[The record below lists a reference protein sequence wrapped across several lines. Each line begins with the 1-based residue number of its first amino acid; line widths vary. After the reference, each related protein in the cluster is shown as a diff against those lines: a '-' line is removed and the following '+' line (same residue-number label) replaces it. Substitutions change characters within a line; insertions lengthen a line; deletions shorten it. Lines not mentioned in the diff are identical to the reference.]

1 MKGFI
6 EVDANKLKTLCEE
19 ALSIINEKQK
29 DRTEFLDRECKKDF
43 YYFFG
48 LFKRNFKSDSEKRF
62 FIMELHNWSLNYYAY
77 MISDVEDLLLVANSS
92 ATGTVN
98 LSLNCWTELN
108 NFVYDRSKFN
118 YTMFSIY

>member
-19 ALSIINEKQK
+19 ALSIIHEKQK
-29 DRTEFLDRECKKDF
+29 ARTEFLDRECKKDF

-77 MISDVEDLLLVANSS
+77 MISDLEDLLLVANSS
-92 ATGTVN
+92 ATGLVN
-98 LSLNCWTELN
+98 LSLYCWTELN
-108 NFVYDRSKFN
+108 NFVYDSSKFN
-118 YTMFSIY
+118 YALFSNY

>member
-19 ALSIINEKQK
+19 ALSIIHEKQRK
-29 DRTEFLDRECKKDF
+29 VEEFIDGECKKDF
-43 YYFFG
+43 YFFFG
-48 LFKRNFKSDSEKRF
+48 IFKRNFKSDSQKRF
-62 FIMELHNWSLNYYAY
+62 FIRESHQWSLNYYAY
-77 MISDVEDLLLVANSS
+77 MISDLEGLLLAANSS

-108 NFVYDRSKFN
+108 NFVYDSGKFN
-118 YTMFSIY
+118 YALFSNY